1 MALLEVVNFPHVQI
15 IPFFLAGANFMNLT
29 CSHCARSAMK
39 RCLLS
44 SRRDWKKQSR
54 QLAESSSL
62 KTEHFYLSSNILLY
76 TCQYSAKE
84 AHTCWPLSHTQQNDL
99 SYYNLNSLTSASD
112 QCRVSPYNINT
123 MWSRK
128 MTRIKKSN
136 IQGIICWSNVKLS
149 KIT

>member
-62 KTEHFYLSSNILLY
+62 KTEHFNIYPPIYYFILVNIVLRKLTPADHFLTPSKMIWATTTLTLELLPV
-76 TCQYSAKE
+76 TNTEFLLTISTQCE
-84 AHTCWPLSHTQQNDL
+84 AEKWQE
-99 SYYNLNSLTSASD
+99 
-112 QCRVSPYNINT
+112 
-123 MWSRK
+123 
-128 MTRIKKSN
+128 
-136 IQGIICWSNVKLS
+136 
-149 KIT
+149 